1 MPTKVYHVAS
11 GQHVHT
17 TIAGWQT
24 TNQRNERTVKMI
36 KVRSREEAWQKANEL
51 FPTDY
56 LKDDHC
62 SANAGYPIYTS
73 TMDGNNSWI
82 SDLNTSL
89 ELNIYQG
96 KAIKTI
102 RISIEFTPEIREEKK
117 WWSSEIRNMCIEN
130 GWYTAGDIKAY
141 SDMLEFVE
149 EHEPTT
155 DNIFRVAADI
165 LEHTSPDEQQTIENI
180 MFVIANDVVKTF
192 FEIQ

>member
-1 MPTKVYHVAS
+1 
-11 GQHVHT
+11 
-17 TIAGWQT
+17 
-24 TNQRNERTVKMI
+24 MI

>member
-1 MPTKVYHVAS
+1 
-11 GQHVHT
+11 
-17 TIAGWQT
+17 
-24 TNQRNERTVKMI
+24 MI
-36 KVRSREEAWQKANEL
+36 KVRSREEAWKKANEL

-96 KAIKTI
+96 KVIKTI

-117 WWSSEIRNMCIEN
+117 WWSSEIRNMCIAN
-130 GWYTAGDIKAY
+130 DWYTAGTVKEY

-155 DNIFRVAADI
+155 ENIYKVAADI
-165 LEHTSPDEQQTIENI
+165 YMHTSVNVDKDLENM